1 MLNQFSVVHVF
12 HKPYTR
18 NITLQRREA
27 LSIEVFV
34 EAIGGAQRVELY
46 EDAVLVLCSVDPDD
60 AHLEHVGDEGA
71 GEAAEVGVG
80 HVVGHGRHEH
90 PRLPPYREMRR

>member
-12 HKPYTR
+12 HKSYTR
-18 NITLQRREA
+18 NITLQRREP
-27 LSIEVFV
+27 LSIEVLV

-46 EDAVLVLCSVDPDD
+46 EDAVLVLRPVDPDD

-71 GEAAEVGVG
+71 AEAAEVRVG
-80 HVVGHGRHEH
+80 HVVGHGRHAH
-90 PRLPPYREMRR
+90 PRLPPYREI